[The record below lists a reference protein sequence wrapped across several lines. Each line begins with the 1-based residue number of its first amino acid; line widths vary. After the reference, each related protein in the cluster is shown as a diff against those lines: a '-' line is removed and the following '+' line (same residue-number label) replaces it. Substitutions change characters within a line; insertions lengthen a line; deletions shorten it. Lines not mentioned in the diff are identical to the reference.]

1 MALSIPGCESVW
13 IELHEPHFSQDSK
26 NLVVAC
32 IYRSPSSSV
41 VEFCLALGEALKTL
55 SLEGKRVIILGDM
68 NINLLDDTNANVSE
82 YISCFSGYGYE
93 CLITAPTRVP
103 LHGNGTIIDHILS
116 NLISPPE
123 AAVIEVPVTD
133 HYPIYASIGISN
145 NNKISRCFK
154 NILKYCIIH

>member
-1 MALSIPGCESVW
+1 
-13 IELHEPHFSQDSK
+13 
-26 NLVVAC
+26 
-32 IYRSPSSSV
+32 
-41 VEFCLALGEALKTL
+41 
-55 SLEGKRVIILGDM
+55 M

-154 NILKYCIIH
+154 NILNTASFINIIEQCDWSAVKKCNNSEIAYQQFSSIISNAVTAASTLVVSRKKYLVPINP